1 MLVVSLF
8 PSQQVLMATTQE
20 VGEVSI
26 VQLFQQPTEFHIV
39 DTGEALEPEKAFSH
53 WRYQLQ
59 KKIKRIVLLSSL
71 VLITE
76 GVFYCQKSYQSGQ
89 VLHGTSNL

>member
-1 MLVVSLF
+1 MMLVVPLF

-53 WRYQLQ
+53 
-59 KKIKRIVLLSSL
+59 
-71 VLITE
+71 
-76 GVFYCQKSYQSGQ
+76 
-89 VLHGTSNL
+89 